1 RERRML
7 FHALRRHRWASAHL
21 NLPSRFPKDIPR
33 DLVDGSAGLPA
44 GTPDPSM
51 APARLV
57 EAARP
62 AAPVELVQ
70 RFAPGDQV
78 EHRAW
83 GRGSVLK
90 STMTRTDEEIIVKF
104 DRVGMKILAVSLAPI
119 VKVSVRA

>member
-1 RERRML
+1 MTRAKDRLYL
-7 FHALRRHRWASAHL
+7 FHAFRRHLWGSANL
-21 NLPSRFPKDIPR
+21 NLPSRFLKDIPR

-44 GTPDPSM
+44 GIPDPSM

-119 VKVSVRA
+119 VKV